1 MSSTPNLSTSWIH
14 GCILLLDFHQVG
26 DQVNGSAND
35 SPVTAAPELENGTVV
50 TK

>member
-1 MSSTPNLSTSWIH
+1 M
-14 GCILLLDFHQVG
+14 GVFFFLDFHQVG
-26 DQVNGSAND
+26 DRVNGTVSD